1 MKRTDMQ
8 SYLHIGGGKDG
19 LSFPATDDA
28 ETLEWQVGVT
38 DKELYNRSTLA
49 VGDAVVTIYI
59 HESLTQQQALNV
71 LVGYY
76 KAWAIHQP
84 GGRL

>member
-1 MKRTDMQ
+1 MQ

-49 VGDAVVTIYI
+49 IGDAVVTIYI

-84 GGRL
+84 GGLL

>member
-38 DKELYNRSTLA
+38 DKELYNLCFAKTPSGL
-49 VGDAVVTIYI
+49 
-59 HESLTQQQALNV
+59 
-71 LVGYY
+71 
-76 KAWAIHQP
+76 
-84 GGRL
+84 

>member
-1 MKRTDMQ
+1 MQ

-19 LSFPATDDA
+19 LSFQATDDA

-76 KAWAIHQP
+76 KAWAIHQS

>member
-38 DKELYNRSTLA
+38 DKELYNLCFAKTPSGLYFQQLHQAARRS
-49 VGDAVVTIYI
+49 
-59 HESLTQQQALNV
+59 
-71 LVGYY
+71 
-76 KAWAIHQP
+76 
-84 GGRL
+84 

>member
-59 HESLTQQQALNV
+59 HES
-71 LVGYY
+71 
-76 KAWAIHQP
+76 
-84 GGRL
+84 